1 MSTHQTCRA
10 PSAGASWHVRLLH
23 ISEHGKPCAP
33 IFVSAESPSTAKNK
47 NNRRLFLCS
56 IFCVFLCCG
65 IPRSASAQSVTPYEE
80 ALQRATATMY
90 AINYDKAAQQFKEA
104 IKVQPEN
111 PRAYLYLS
119 TCYWMKILYLQNR
132 LLSTVFG
139 MPPDPYVGPPSGS
152 FPPQLRTDF
161 EDAVRNLE
169 EKSQA
174 LIKAQPKD
182 PEGYFW
188 LGMGEGS
195 EGVFAISVDDKLFA
209 AKDHADKSF
218 DLMEQAV
225 KLDPKFKDPF
235 FSMGMHMHLL
245 GTRGFLT
252 RVFLKMMGYKV
263 SKEQGRRYVETAMNE
278 GRYVRDDARMGL
290 ILCHI
295 REGNWTEAVR
305 VMQTVLDKY
314 PQNSLLA
321 VAMARLQSQVADH
334 NGAAKTYQTL
344 LQRMSEGVPGYGILS
359 AGEIHLR
366 YGLALLSLGRTKEAA
381 AEAEKAAADEADTYL
396 IRAAS
401 RLTLGQA
408 RDLLRNRQGAIAAYQ
423 AVLALTP
430 VTPSHEKARQFLSRP
445 YDGKEPAG

>member
-1 MSTHQTCRA
+1 M
-10 PSAGASWHVRLLH
+10 
-23 ISEHGKPCAP
+23 
-33 IFVSAESPSTAKNK
+33 
-47 NNRRLFLCS
+47 
-56 IFCVFLCCG
+56 
-65 IPRSASAQSVTPYEE
+65 
-80 ALQRATATMY
+80 ATMY

-104 IKVQPEN
+104 IKLQPEN

-119 TCYWMKILYLQNR
+119 TCYWMNILYLQNR

-139 MPPDPYVGPPSGS
+139 MPPDPYAGPPSGS
-152 FPPQLRTDF
+152 FPPQLRADF
-161 EDAVRNLE
+161 EEAVRSVK

-182 PEGYFW
+182 AEGYFW

-195 EGVFAISVDDKLFA
+195 EGVFSISVDNKLFA
-209 AKDHADKSF
+209 AKGHADTSF

-225 KLDPKFKDPF
+225 KIDPEFKDPF

-263 SKEQGRRYVETAMNE
+263 SKEQGRHYVELAMNE

-295 REGNWTEAVR
+295 REGSWAEAVR
-305 VMQTVLDKY
+305 IMQTVLEKY
-314 PQNSLLA
+314 PQNSLLT
-321 VAMARLQSQVADH
+321 VAMARLQSQVGDH
-334 NGAAKTYQTL
+334 NGAAKTYQAV
-344 LQRMSEGVPGYGILS
+344 LQRMSDGGPGYGILS
-359 AGEIHLR
+359 TGEMHLR
-366 YGLALLSLGRTKEAA
+366 YSLALLSLGRTQEAA
-381 AEAEKAAADEADTYL
+381 AEAEKAAADAGATHL

-401 RLTLGQA
+401 HLALGQA

-430 VTPSHEKARQFLSRP
+430 ATPSHEKARQFLSRP